1 MSIRSY
7 KKSGIVYYAH
17 SIQIYDSKEE
27 ILVRNLLKRN
37 FKKVICPNR
46 DLLKNQS
53 MDYYYH
59 TLLKCNLIIA
69 TEYLEHIGMGVHML
83 LDFALAHGIPA
94 YWLKFSNG
102 KPIFEI
108 IKRVEI
114 VNAKQVSIFYSKI
127 ISV

>member
-37 FKKVICPNR
+37 FLKVICPNR
-46 DLLKNQS
+46 DLLQDQS

-59 TLLKCNLIIA
+59 TLLKCNLIVA

-83 LDFALAHGIPA
+83 LDFALAHGIPS
-94 YWLKFSNG
+94 YWLRFSNG
-102 KPIFEI
+102 KPKFEI
-108 IKRVEI
+108 IKGVEI